1 MFPLGTIE
9 LKEMSEIIETL
20 YEMEGVSKVGI
31 LFNLKTCFQKWNEQS
46 SKINAFLGS
55 QLDIYSNLMS
65 KFWLQLNAGE
75 KAAMIF
81 SDLDIDGNG
90 TVDEE
95 EFIRWWWY

>member
-65 KFWLQLNAGE
+65 NFDLSWTLE
-75 KAAMIF
+75 KKQP
-81 SDLDIDGNG
+81 
-90 TVDEE
+90 
-95 EFIRWWWY
+95 WYSAILISMEMEL